1 MVPVRALLVL
11 LGALLLSVS
20 MPTVATAQPA
30 CEGGPAA
37 PAAVNGSQFTTLAW
51 SPFGR
56 AETGWAIYYPR
67 VAFEIGS
74 QCQPATPGF
83 AASLVR
89 WARAHGLPGTGVLD
103 PPTFAAMKAHWQGV
117 RPFVHASRDCPD
129 PPPAQALAAVNPR
142 ESYGGKF
149 VQLRAAAL
157 AAYRAMVADARA
169 ADAAIRH
176 EKRAFKIFSGFRDP
190 AYDAARCAVQGNCQ
204 GITRASCSAHR
215 TGLAMDMWVGQAPG
229 FGPDSTADPNRLAM
243 VATPAYRWLLANA
256 ARYGFVNYAFE
267 PWHWEW
273 TGEPVQ
279 PRAHSPG

>member
-1 MVPVRALLVL
+1 MFHRARALLASVCAIL
-11 LGALLLSVS
+11 CLSAAPAHAL
-20 MPTVATAQPA
+20 PA
-30 CEGGPAA
+30 CEVGPAA
-37 PAAVNGSQFTTLAW
+37 PAAANAGQLTTLAW

-56 AETGWAIYYPR
+56 VETGWAIYFPR
-67 VAFEIGS
+67 VAFEVGS
-74 QCQPATPGF
+74 QCQAATPGF
-83 AASLVR
+83 AAALQH
-89 WARAHGLPGTGVLD
+89 WQRAHGLPETGILD
-103 PPTFAAMKAHWQGV
+103 ALTFAAMKLRWQGA

-129 PPPAQALAAVNPR
+129 PPPAQALATAASR

-169 ADAAIRH
+169 ADTEIRH
-176 EKRAFKIFSGFRDP
+176 DRRAFQIFSGFRDP
-190 AYDAARCAVQGNCQ
+190 AYDAARCAMQGNCT
-204 GITRASCSAHR
+204 GITRATCSAHR